1 MPDIMVDVFFVLK
14 WMLKVTKGMDRAIE
28 RSKLS
33 CIIFLFTI
41 EMKMKT
47 FMDGMFHNFYI

>member
-28 RSKLS
+28 RLKLS